1 MNCNQE
7 EFSLQ
12 TYTPLKTL
20 YLQSNIKLR
29 KNNEIYRSTC

>member
-20 YLQSNIKLR
+20 YLQKEVTKR
-29 KNNEIYRSTC
+29 V

>member
-20 YLQSNIKLR
+20 YLQSKVRQEVVQVIVQHHV
-29 KNNEIYRSTC
+29 